1 MSREK
6 KKNLTADEV
15 IERDDSDIA
24 DCDSQPDEGNPD
36 NEELSELDELRAEIE
51 SLKDSN
57 LRTMAEYDNFR
68 KRTAK
73 EKLDIYN
80 DAVAKTVLELLPAI
94 DNFERAL
101 DCDSTDGAFKEG
113 ITMIFTS
120 FCDILKKLGVEEI
133 DANGAKF
140 DPDLHHA
147 IKQVEI
153 EGEGDGIICE
163 VYQKGYKL
171 GDKVIRHAMVVV
183 ANP

>member
-1 MSREK
+1 MSK
-6 KKNLTADEV
+6 KKKENLSEGEV
-15 IERDDSDIA
+15 IEKDESEVSG
-24 DCDSQPDEGNPD
+24 CDTSPDEEEVQDG
-36 NEELSELDELRAEIE
+36 ELSEVDMLKAEIDK
-51 SLKDSN
+51 LKDSN

-113 ITMIFTS
+113 MEMIFSS
-120 FCDILKKLGVEEI
+120 FHDTLKKLGVEEI
-133 DANGAKF
+133 EADGAEF

-153 EGEGDGIICE
+153 DGEGDGIICE

>member
-1 MSREK
+1 MKEK
-6 KKNLTADEV
+6 NKENLTADEV
-15 IERDDSDIA
+15 IEKDESEIA
-24 DCDSQPDEGNPD
+24 DCDEKPDEENSQG
-36 NEELSELDELRAEIE
+36 EELSEVDKLTEEINK
-51 SLKDSN
+51 LKDSN

-101 DCDSTDGAFKEG
+101 DCDSTDDAFKQG
-113 ITMIFTS
+113 MQMIFTS
-120 FCDILKKLGVEEI
+120 FHDTLKKLGVEEI
-133 DANGAKF
+133 EADGAKF

>member
-1 MSREK
+1 MSKK

-15 IERDDSDIA
+15 IEKEESEIA
-24 DCDSQPDEGNPD
+24 DCDTSSDEEEIQA
-36 NEELSELDELRAEIE
+36 EELSEVDALKAEIDK
-51 SLKDSN
+51 LKDSN

-113 ITMIFTS
+113 MEMIFSS
-120 FCDILKKLGVEEI
+120 FHDTLKKLGVEEI
-133 DANGAKF
+133 EADGAEF

-153 EGEGDGIICE
+153 DGEGDGIICE